1 MYTIG
6 KCITDWQKNRNDAAL
21 DEVLMGSEAFY
32 AIAKELKKR
41 A

>member
-1 MYTIG
+1 MFTIG
-6 KCITDWQKNRNDAAL
+6 KCITDWQKNRNSASL
-21 DEVLMGSEAFY
+21 DEVVLGAEAFF